1 MFPCC
6 PIQRYSR
13 MMELI
18 LTQDVQGLGKA
29 QQIVKV
35 NDGYARNFLLPQGL
49 GLVATQKNLK
59 ALAQLQ
65 QRKSQQLEKEKQLAL
80 GLANKLKSTSINV
93 AVTTNEEDKLY
104 GSVSQ
109 VDIASALKEEG
120 YDIPEENILLNE
132 PIRSLG
138 IYDVPVKLH
147 PEVQAKIKLW
157 IVKK

>member
-29 QQIVKV
+29 QQVVKV

-59 ALAQLQ
+59 ALVELQ
-65 QRKSQQLEKEKQLAL
+65 QRKAQQLEKEKQLAL

>member
-1 MFPCC
+1 
-6 PIQRYSR
+6 